1 MAISRCFVFSLPF
14 AQDTSFFD
22 FDNEK
27 GGIGIAELEARLGK
41 DVDECTHVMLLLCII
56 IYFFKCHVHPFVK
69 TLNLCLMNT
78 IIHVNLYNISPD
90 LPSKKGR
97 H

>member
-1 MAISRCFVFSLPF
+1 VFVIDVCDLYMAISRCFVFSFPF

-41 DVDECTHVMLLLCII
+41 DVDECTHVMFLMLLLLLLLLL
-56 IYFFKCHVHPFVK
+56 F
-69 TLNLCLMNT
+69 
-78 IIHVNLYNISPD
+78 
-90 LPSKKGR
+90 
-97 H
+97 